1 MRIINNA
8 VSVPIIILMISCVSC
23 MTSSETRDSKKYN
36 YSLEEK
42 VTYDKEKNKFMKH
55 PDFYGKVFYFGNFY
69 IRKNIGTSEL
79 ATKEK
84 CIKFDFEDAHIDKKY
99 KNIYSL
105 YRKGNSLCMEY
116 LE

>member
-1 MRIINNA
+1 MRIINKI
-8 VSVPIIILMISCVSC
+8 VIIPNIVLMLSCNSFK
-23 MTSSETRDSKKYN
+23 TSSESRDSKKYN

-42 VTYDKEKNKFMKH
+42 VRYDKVKNKFILH
-55 PDFYGKVFYFGNFY
+55 PDFYGKVFYFGDFY

-84 CIKFDFEDAHIDKKY
+84 CIKFDFEDAHIEKKY

-105 YRKGNSLCMEY
+105 YRKGNSLCLEY
-116 LE
+116 SE

>member
-1 MRIINNA
+1 M
-8 VSVPIIILMISCVSC
+8 VSC
-23 MTSSETRDSKKYN
+23 SSFTTSSESRDSNKYS

-42 VTYDKEKNKFMKH
+42 VTYDKSKSKFIKH
-55 PDFYGKVFYFGNFY
+55 PDFYGKVFYFGDYY
-69 IRKNIGTSEL
+69 IRKNIGFSEL

-84 CIKFDFEDAHIDKKY
+84 CIKFDFEDVHIEKKY

-105 YRKGNSLCMEY
+105 YRKGNSLCLEY